1 MPIIKSIK
9 ATSNPDWI
17 LIQVEPVTHPDGS
30 KQLFKAMPY
39 PAELAVGLAE
49 GDNITVEDL

>member
-9 ATSNPDWI
+9 TTSNPDWV
-17 LIQVEPVTHPDGS
+17 LIQCEPVSNPDGS

-39 PAELAVGLAE
+39 PAELADGLEA
-49 GDNITVEDL
+49 GDNITVQDL